1 MRTYFC
7 TQKLKKFITVRS
19 QHERNLKKDWEF
31 LLYLFSNSESKQI
44 DHEQS
49 YSLKL
54 RRYLLSFGFF
64 QNRR

>member
-1 MRTYFC
+1 MRTSAR
-7 TQKLKKFITVRS
+7 KNLKKIITVRS
-19 QHERNLKKDWEF
+19 QRERNLKKDLEF

>member
-1 MRTYFC
+1 M
-7 TQKLKKFITVRS
+7 KKIITVRS
-19 QHERNLKKDWEF
+19 QHERNLKKDSEF

-54 RRYLLSFGFF
+54 RRYLPSFEFFFKKKGDFLLS
-64 QNRR
+64 